1 MRVSNLVVAI
11 ISLIVL
17 VTSFTAEC
25 GGANKGGA
33 DEKRPSRSVSAELA
47 AAAKATEPDVAN
59 DESIARSLQAD
70 ENATGAPSSEHLARV
85 LVKEEE
91 DKACASKNGS
101 SPAKKTNKRT
111 FQLRTKAKGAG
122 EAATVY
128 SCRS

>member
-1 MRVSNLVVAI
+1 MQTR
-11 ISLIVL
+11 
-17 VTSFTAEC
+17 
-25 GGANKGGA
+25 GGLTGPG
-33 DEKRPSRSVSAELA
+33 KRPSRSVSAELA
-47 AAAKATEPDVAN
+47 AAATAIEPDVAN

-122 EAATVY
+122 DAATVY
-128 SCRS
+128 SCRP